1 MGRTLAAQGSRPII
15 PLPCP
20 ICNCLLNFNYRFYT
34 ITHHVS
40 RITHHI
46 SRITFHVSHFTMNP
60 PNRVQEWNQSLAVGQ
75 QAVEA
80 VTTFLQSPVVK
91 TSWFATQLVH
101 SVEDDS
107 RYQPLG
113 IDLLWV
119 VPERSFLR
127 SITVEVK
134 GDRYDKTGNFFFETV
149 SDLQRSTSGGFV
161 ITRAEW
167 LFYYFINS
175 RKLYC
180 LPMEFVKPWFV
191 ANLGRFR
198 ERIAQSQRDQS
209 HWRTAGRLVPVATLL
224 HEVAEVRTFQQQNG
238 LWQAST

>member
-1 MGRTLAAQGSRPII
+1 MT
-15 PLPCP
+15 
-20 ICNCLLNFNYRFYT
+20 T
-34 ITHHVS
+34 
-40 RITHHI
+40 
-46 SRITFHVSHFTMNP
+46 
-60 PNRVQEWNQSLAVGQ
+60 PNRIQEWNQSLAVGQ
-75 QAVEA
+75 QAVHA

-91 TSWFATQLVH
+91 TTWFATQIVH
-101 SVEDDS
+101 SVEDDP

-127 SITVEVK
+127 SMTVEVK
-134 GDRYDKTGNFFFETV
+134 GDRYEKTGNFFFETV
-149 SDLQRSTSGGFV
+149 SDLQRSTTGGFV

-175 RKLYC
+175 STLYC

-191 ANLGRFR
+191 ENMGRFR

-209 HWRTAGRLVPVATLL
+209 HWRTAGRLVPIVTARR
-224 HEVAEVRTFQQQNG
+224 EVPAIKAFQQQHG
-238 LWQAST
+238 VWGVLPETV